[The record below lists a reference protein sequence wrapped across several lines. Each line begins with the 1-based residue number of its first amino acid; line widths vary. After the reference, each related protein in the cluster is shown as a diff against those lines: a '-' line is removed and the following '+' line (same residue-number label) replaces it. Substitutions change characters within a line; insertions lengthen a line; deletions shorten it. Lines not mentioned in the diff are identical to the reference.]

1 MNRKIHFGGIF
12 ATSIL
17 LALMLL
23 GFRPEPLAEAARN
36 GPGDIPVA
44 TKQHLLETYGKLPL
58 SFEANL
64 GQTSSKV
71 KFLSRGQGYTLFLT
85 RHTETVLV
93 LRRPAPKH
101 TPAQP
106 ADKLSAVGKLQP
118 EACL

>member
-1 MNRKIHFGGIF
+1 FWC
-12 ATSIL
+12 L
-17 LALMLL
+17 LISTLFPYTTL
-23 GFRPEPLAEAARN
+23 FRSPLAKAAGN
-36 GPGDIPVA
+36 GSADVPQA
-44 TKQHLLETYGKLPL
+44 TKQHLVETYGKLPL
-58 SFEANL
+58 SFEANV
-64 GQTSSKV
+64 GQTSSQV
-71 KFLSRGQGYTLFLT
+71 EFLSRGQGYTLFLT